1 MLRLGDLLGGFKTGG
16 PDRTDP
22 VVLLAAAWS
31 EIVGADNAQHSAPSQ
46 ITGDTLLITTT
57 SGAWS
62 QSLGFLGD
70 DLIARIAARLPATGV
85 SKVRFR
91 VGKITRR
98 TSADRPKGERH
109 GFRRA
114 ESGQDDKSR
123 PPTAN
128 AAEALARLRSG
139 LEEAERAKRDAGWK
153 ECVGCTALIEPD
165 SGAFCAPCQAAR
177 NDERERRVSRLLF
190 EAPWLGYAGTAKLIE
205 GLSTEEYER
214 IRERLLRRW
223 WDRLSRARF
232 SGTVSRDGSERLIA
246 SSYVLLKTGV
256 APERINPATVRNV
269 LTDEIFELIYGTE
282 N

>member
-1 MLRLGDLLGGFKTGG
+1 MLRLSNLLGAFNTGG

-22 VVLLAAAWS
+22 IVLLAAAWT
-31 EIVGADNAQHSAPSQ
+31 EIVGDDLAIHSIPSQ

-57 SGAWS
+57 SSAWS
-62 QSLGFLGD
+62 QSLSFLGD
-70 DLIARIAARLPATGV
+70 DLLARIAARLPSSGLA
-85 SKVRFR
+85 KVRFR
-91 VGKITRR
+91 VGKISRR
-98 TSADRPKGERH
+98 GAASPVASRGTAQERV
-109 GFRRA
+109 A
-114 ESGQDDKSR
+114 YDER
-123 PPTAN
+123 PPAAN
-128 AAEALARLRSG
+128 AREALERLRSG

-153 ECVGCTALIEPD
+153 ECEGCTALIEPD

-205 GLSTEEYER
+205 GLSSEEYER

-232 SGTVSRDGSERLIA
+232 NGKVSADGSERLIA